1 MPFYETVFITR
12 QDLTEGQVKE
22 LTKGFEDILKKEGG
36 KVTKTE
42 QWGLRTLAYRINK
55 SRKGHYTLIES
66 DAPGSAIIEL
76 ERNLRLNEDVV
87 RYLSIKLDELS
98 KGPSVILGGN
108 RNSDNDD
115 DSNPRHSKREAA

>member
-12 QDLTEGQVKE
+12 QDLGDSQVKD
-22 LTKGFEDILKKEGG
+22 LTEQMTKIIKAEGG

-55 SRKGHYTLIES
+55 SKKGHYTLIES
-66 DAPGSAIIEL
+66 DAPGSAIIEM

-87 RYLSIKLDELS
+87 RYMTTTLEELS
-98 KGPSVILGGN
+98 KGQSIILEKPAS
-108 RNSDNDD
+108 RYSDNDET
-115 DSNPRHSKREAA
+115 DSKEEAA